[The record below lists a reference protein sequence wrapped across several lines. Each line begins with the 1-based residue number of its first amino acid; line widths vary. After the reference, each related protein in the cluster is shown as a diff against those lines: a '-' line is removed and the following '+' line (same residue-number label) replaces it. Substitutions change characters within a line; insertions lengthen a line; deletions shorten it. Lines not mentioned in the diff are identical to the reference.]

1 MCNHLSQLFFSFL
14 FYFLRHSNLTFLNQL
29 GILLEKHLRSH
40 LPYVR
45 RRLVDPVQLYIQTT
59 RAELLRSQLSAGRR
73 GRINGQVGQAKL
85 ALQGNGRRAGYRCR
99 KKKWGSV
106 GNEGA
111 PARATWHGSN
121 KPWSRA
127 LWDSLVFQHTWGFSK
142 HILEGSVYKEFCL
155 GLHMC
160 PKTFWFFNT
169 NRYLN
174 K

>member
-99 KKKWGSV
+99 KK
-106 GNEGA
+106 NEGA
-111 PARATWHGSN
+111 SGM
-121 KPWSRA
+121 
-127 LWDSLVFQHTWGFSK
+127 
-142 HILEGSVYKEFCL
+142 KERPQEQRDTVRINL
-155 GLHMC
+155 GLVRFETASC
-160 PKTFWFFNT
+160 SNTREVFRSTF
-169 NRYLN
+169 
-174 K
+174 